1 MLANRRDGG
10 REAFLDPPRAER
22 HREESVARASLPRR
36 ILTAV
41 PLCDGHDSAITTIN
55 LELVRNGW
63 EVVYLGYHQAA
74 SAIARAAVQEDV
86 QAIGLSSYNG
96 GHVVF
101 FREVIDRLRARGA
114 KDILLFGGGG
124 GTITA
129 NDEKVMR
136 RAGVRRIFFPGTPL
150 SDMMAALARDVRPRQ
165 NGARRLRA
173 DRALGRA
180 ITLAETS
187 PARAKKSPAARAR
200 RRMLTVGVA
209 GPGGAGKSTLIDEL
223 TSRFLRNVPA
233 GRVAILANDPSH
245 PGAGGAL
252 LGDRVS
258 AIYSDDDRVFFRS
271 LATRGSLTGVS
282 SAVPAALE
290 LFEASGQFDLVFVE
304 SVGIGQESDP
314 FGVIGNRRRLVDLVA
329 FVLSPHYGGRI
340 QLQKIPLLTGAD
352 LAVLNKCDDPRATS
366 AKAEIA
372 ALLSRGSRPPSLH
385 ATVASKHDD
394 AGTDALY
401 ATIVERGRA
410 RARSNE
416 P

>member
-1 MLANRRDGG
+1 
-10 REAFLDPPRAER
+10 
-22 HREESVARASLPRR
+22 VARVSPPRR

-55 LELVRNGW
+55 LELVKNGW

-101 FREVIDRLRARGA
+101 FREVVERLRARGA
-114 KDILLFGGGG
+114 KEIPLFGGGG
-124 GTITA
+124 GTITES
-129 NDEKVMR
+129 DEKAMR

-150 SDMMAALARDVRPRQ
+150 SEMMAALSRDVRSAP
-165 NGARRLRA
+165 NGSRTLRG
-173 DRALGRA
+173 DRALGRS

-187 PARAKKSPAARAR
+187 ASKRPKAAAKKAR
-200 RRMLTVGVA
+200 RRMLTVGIA

-223 TSRFLRNVPA
+223 TSRFLKNVPA

-245 PGAGGAL
+245 PGVGGAL

-282 SAVPAALE
+282 NAVPAALE
-290 LFEASGQFDLVFVE
+290 LLEQSGQFDLVFVE

-314 FGVIGNRRRLVDLVA
+314 FGVLGGGRRLVDLVL

-340 QLQKIPLLTGAD
+340 QLQKIPLLQGAE

-366 AKAEIA
+366 AKAEIG
-372 ALLSRGSRPPSLH
+372 ALLSDGKRTPTLH
-385 ATVASKHDD
+385 GTVASKHDD
-394 AGTDALY
+394 AGVDALY
-401 ATIVERGRA
+401 ADLLERSRA
-410 RARSNE
+410 RARSDA

>member
-1 MLANRRDGG
+1 
-10 REAFLDPPRAER
+10 
-22 HREESVARASLPRR
+22 
-36 ILTAV
+36 LTAV
-41 PLCDGHDSAITTIN
+41 PLCDGHDSAITTVN
-55 LELVRNGW
+55 LELVKNGW

-74 SAIARAAVQEDV
+74 SAIARAAVQ
-86 QAIGLSSYNG
+86 
-96 GHVVF
+96 
-101 FREVIDRLRARGA
+101 VIERLRARGA
-114 KDILLFGGGG
+114 KDIKLFGGGG

-129 NDEKVMR
+129 QDEKAMR

-150 SDMMAALARDVRPRQ
+150 SAMMAALSRDVRPAP
-165 NGARRLRA
+165 NGVRRLRG
-173 DRALGRA
+173 DRAIGRA

-187 PARAKKSPAARAR
+187 TKGSKSSAAPRAR

-223 TSRFLRNVPA
+223 TSRFLRSIPA

-245 PGAGGAL
+245 PGVGGAL

-290 LFEASGQFDLVFVE
+290 LLEASGQFDLVFVE

-314 FGVIGNRRRLVDLVA
+314 FGVLGSRRRLVDLVL

-366 AKAEIA
+366 AKAEIS
-372 ALLSRGSRPPSLH
+372 ALLAENARTPALH
-385 ATVASKHDD
+385 GTMASKHDD
-394 AGTDALY
+394 ASVDALF
-401 ATIVERGRA
+401 AAILERGRA
-410 RARSNE
+410 RARSDE